1 VLLADRIAVDDCK
14 IAAAVVVTLA
24 LGAIVLLAF
33 SPAEAVFTGTLGL
46 VPMAAFTIALGIDVR
61 ARR

>member
-1 VLLADRIAVDDCK
+1 MADRIAVDAWE

-24 LGAIVLLAF
+24 LGAIVRLVF

-46 VPMAAFTIALGIDVR
+46 VLMAAFTIALGINVR
-61 ARR
+61 TRR

>member
-24 LGAIVLLAF
+24 LSAIVLLAF
-33 SPAEAVFTGTLGL
+33 SPAEAAFTGTLGL
-46 VPMAAFTIALGIDVR
+46 GTDGRVHDR
-61 ARR
+61 AGHRRPRPP